1 MPGTEVSQRAVP
13 HWVLVPVI
21 FLEMVLPPEPWPL
34 SHVNSSAPVIF
45 SHTIGA
51 PLGTP
56 FSSLSIGTLHQHA
69 FPYIADTPKILSS
82 SIHLLYSPQSTLEVQ
97 TCSMNPNST
106 RPPCRHSIQ
115 PYRTP
120 CSTDSLYV
128 PIQQPPQCR
137 SPQQVTPQGAGTSN
151 APKQYTYIV
160 QTLHLSHVICCMS

>member
-34 SHVNSSAPVIF
+34 SHVNSLAPVIF

-115 PYRTP
+115 PYRIP
-120 CSTDSLYV
+120 AVQIVYMSPYSSHHSVGHPNRSHPKVQALQMHPNSI
-128 PIQQPPQCR
+128 PI
-137 SPQQVTPQGAGTSN
+137 
-151 APKQYTYIV
+151 
-160 QTLHLSHVICCMS
+160 